1 LFANLMYKE
10 AYPRNKNTVEI
21 SFVQL
26 VLIAAVL
33 VVTFVLPASY
43 IANQRAAQNIT
54 PYTQQALAARQKQNG
69 QVAGA
74 STASTASTSATI
86 KLPLLNIEL
95 NLNSE
100 AGLLL
105 IGGLL
110 CAGIAAIVTI
120 YLLITP
126 HKPKRLQ

>member
-1 LFANLMYKE
+1 MFANLMYKE

-74 STASTASTSATI
+74 STASTSATI